1 MDINSDIR
9 KIFSENLRSLLEA
22 SGKSQAELARHMG
35 LATASV
41 NDWVRGKKMPRM
53 DKIDHICAFFA
64 VKRSVLL
71 ERHNDLSDMKKVF
84 TLPNYVPLQ
93 KKKIPLL
100 GKVAAGEPIYAD
112 EHIEEYLPVNEDVHA
127 DFALRIQGDSMIN
140 AGIEDGNIVFV
151 KKQDEV
157 EQGQIAVVLRE
168 DSATVKRFYRTENMI
183 QLISENPKYPPI
195 IIQESDFQNVRIL
208 GRVTAVLKKL

>member
-1 MDINSDIR
+1 MAIKDNI
-9 KIFSENLRSLLEA
+9 KNLRTARQL
-22 SGKSQAELARHMG
+22 SQDDLAKAIGCTNKAVSTWEKGTRE
-35 LATASV
+35 
-41 NDWVRGKKMPRM
+41 PRM
-53 DKIDHICAFFA
+53 GAIQKMADFFGVPKSA
-64 VKRSVLL
+64 IIEDDPQDIYHL
-71 ERHNDLSDMKKVF
+71 
-84 TLPNYVPLQ
+84 TNYVALQ

-168 DSATVKRFYRTENMI
+168 DSATVKRFYRTETMI

>member
-1 MDINSDIR
+1 MAIKDNI
-9 KIFSENLRSLLEA
+9 KNLRTARQL
-22 SGKSQAELARHMG
+22 SQDDLAKAIGCTNKAVSTWEKGTRE
-35 LATASV
+35 
-41 NDWVRGKKMPRM
+41 PRM
-53 DKIDHICAFFA
+53 GAIQKMADFFG
-64 VKRSVLL
+64 VPKSVIIEDDPQDIYHL
-71 ERHNDLSDMKKVF
+71 
-84 TLPNYVPLQ
+84 TNYVALQ

-168 DSATVKRFYRTENMI
+168 DSATVKRFYRTETMI
-183 QLISENPKYPPI
+183 QLIAENPKYPPI

>member
-1 MDINSDIR
+1 MAIKDNI
-9 KIFSENLRSLLEA
+9 KNLRTARQL
-22 SGKSQAELARHMG
+22 SQDDLAKAIGCTNKAVSTWEKGTRE
-35 LATASV
+35 
-41 NDWVRGKKMPRM
+41 PRM
-53 DKIDHICAFFA
+53 GAIQKMADFFG
-64 VKRSVLL
+64 VPKSVIIEDDPQDIYHL
-71 ERHNDLSDMKKVF
+71 
-84 TLPNYVPLQ
+84 TNYVALQ

-112 EHIEEYLPVNEDVHA
+112 EHIEEYLPANEDVHA

-168 DSATVKRFYRTENMI
+168 DSATVKRFYRTETMI
-183 QLISENPKYPPI
+183 QLIAENPKYPPI

>member
-1 MDINSDIR
+1 MAIKDNI
-9 KIFSENLRSLLEA
+9 KNLRTARQL
-22 SGKSQAELARHMG
+22 SQDDLAKAIGCTNKAVSTWEKGTRE
-35 LATASV
+35 
-41 NDWVRGKKMPRM
+41 PRM
-53 DKIDHICAFFA
+53 GAIQKMADFFG
-64 VKRSVLL
+64 VPKSVIIEDDPQDIYHL
-71 ERHNDLSDMKKVF
+71 
-84 TLPNYVPLQ
+84 TNYVALQ

-168 DSATVKRFYRTENMI
+168 DSATVKRFYRTETMI